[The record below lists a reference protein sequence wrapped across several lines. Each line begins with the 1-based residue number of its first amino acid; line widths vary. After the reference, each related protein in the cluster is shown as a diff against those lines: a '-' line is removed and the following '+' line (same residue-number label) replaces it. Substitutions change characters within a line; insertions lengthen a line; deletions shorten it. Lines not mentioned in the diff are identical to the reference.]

1 MSKKLIS
8 TLNMMTVE
16 EAMNSLEKYADV
28 YNILNIYVENGV
40 IYIQY
45 ED

>member
-1 MSKKLIS
+1 MSKYIS
-8 TLNMMTVE
+8 TLNMMTVA
-16 EAMNSLEKYADV
+16 EAMESLEKNSEV
-28 YNILNIYVENGV
+28 YSKLNIYVENGV